1 MTVKPYMVNCKV
13 LPIVVGSKT
22 FLQDDAVTTLL
33 GKVDSNIMLET
44 SCVAAHKSSFHGIST
59 II

>member
-1 MTVKPYMVNCKV
+1 V